1 MAKLAQRDL
10 PDNGIGVFRP
20 AFVRRLDQQ
29 QEAPAAGLRL
39 GQRVAHASFGEGIVV
54 DSEGSGTHARVQ
66 VNFESAGAKWLVLAY
81 ANLSPL

>member
-1 MAKLAQRDL
+1 MCDTCW
-10 PDNGIGVFRP
+10 NGAAAGSGW
-20 AFVRRLDQQ
+20 